1 MSFAKLVK
9 ITTNTGR
16 RELAENKE
24 PLVLLEDVRLTLTGG
39 GGPVE
44 VLKGVDLT
52 LEAGRTLSV
61 LGPSGA
67 GKTTMLMVIAG
78 LEKATAGRVVVAGR
92 DLGRLSEDQL
102 ARFRR
107 GRVGV
112 VFQAFHLV
120 PTMTARENV
129 ALPLELA
136 GGDQAWDRAAEALG
150 RVGLQERLNH
160 YPSQLSGGEQQRVA
174 IARAF
179 APGPSLLLAD
189 EPTGNLDDDTG
200 ARVADLLFSLQE
212 KIGSALMLI
221 THNVAL
227 AARAARQVH
236 MRDGRVAH
244 GGQEAPAN
252 A

>member
-1 MSFAKLVK
+1 LAK
-9 ITTNTGR
+9 
-16 RELAENKE
+16 REE
-24 PLVLLEDVRLTLTGG
+24 PLVLLDNVRLTLTGG

-78 LEKATAGRVVVAGR
+78 LEKATAGRVRVAGR
-92 DLGRLSEDQL
+92 ELGELNEDQL

-150 RVGLQERLNH
+150 RVGLRERLNH

-179 APGPSLLLAD
+179 APEPSLLLAD

-200 ARVADLLFSLQE
+200 SRVADLLFSLQE
-212 KIGSALMLI
+212 TSGSAMLLI
-221 THNVAL
+221 THNAAL
-227 AARAARQVH
+227 AARAARRVQ
-236 MRDGRVAH
+236 MRDGRVANCH
-244 GGQEAPAN
+244 A
-252 A
+252 

>member
-1 MSFAKLVK
+1 MK
-9 ITTNTGR
+9 ITTNRGLR
-16 RELAENKE
+16 KLAEDKE

-67 GKTTMLMVIAG
+67 GKTTMLMVVAG
-78 LEKATAGRVVVAGR
+78 LEKATAGRVRVAGR
-92 DLGRLSEDQL
+92 DLGALNEDQL

-150 RVGLQERLNH
+150 RVGLQDRLNH

-212 KIGSALMLI
+212 TSGSALMLI
-221 THNVAL
+221 THNAAL
-227 AARAARQVH
+227 AARSARQVH
-236 MRDGRVAH
+236 MRDGRVTNGRQEPSAH
-244 GGQEAPAN
+244 A
-252 A
+252 